1 MHVQCIYVNLYAS
14 LNDLLWSLPMREKL
28 IKEINEFRPGVLSRE
43 QIQELI
49 KAEIITGYPEN
60 SVSIGLSS
68 IDLHLGD
75 RMWKMKGG
83 IKGDKDTRYEDI
95 LKKPKYGEE
104 IEGITDGIELSSGN
118 TYVVKLREKVR
129 FSEKLNLYGNATGK
143 STIGRLDTLTRL
155 IADYS
160 DHYDELPCPNI
171 YHEKEGEINLYIEIT
186 PITFNIKV
194 KKGSK
199 LNQLRFYSGSPSLSL
214 LTEKHCRYFGELLKG
229 SPNNAE
235 VSYNHLSVELTPIHI
250 KGGQSVS
257 AFKALNNNNCAI
269 DIDAPKHTYSP
280 EKYWEPTPCG
290 SEALLIQK
298 EAFYIIRSKEKL
310 HIPEDVAVYG
320 QAMTENLGEL
330 RIHYAGF
337 AHPCFGYFH
346 EDGIPLIF
354 EIRGHNVDTFLR
366 DGERIARIKYY
377 RMSKP
382 IDVTSEL
389 RSKETT
395 EDYQKPDQFLSKIFK
410 KWSE

>member
-1 MHVQCIYVNLYAS
+1 MN
-14 LNDLLWSLPMREKL
+14 KGL
-28 IKEINEFRPGVLSRE
+28 IREINEFRPGVLSSE
-43 QIQELI
+43 QIQDLI
-49 KAEIITGYPEN
+49 KAEIITGYTEN

-68 IDLHLGD
+68 LDLHLGD
-75 RMWKMKGG
+75 KIWEMRGG
-83 IKGDKDTRYEDI
+83 IKGNKESRYNEI
-95 LKKPKYGEE
+95 LKSSKYHKEIGDISNGFELKYGK
-104 IEGITDGIELSSGN
+104 TYVIELQ
-118 TYVVKLREKVR
+118 EKVR

-160 DHYDELPCPNI
+160 DHYDELPYPNI
-171 YHEKEGEINLYIEIT
+171 YREKDGEINLYIEIT

-214 LTEKHCRYFGELLKG
+214 LTKEHYNHFGELLKG
-229 SPNNAE
+229 GPNNTE
-235 VSYNHLSVELTPIHI
+235 ISYNYLSVELTPIDI
-250 KGGQSVS
+250 KGGQIVS
-257 AFKALNNNNCAI
+257 AFKALNNINCAI
-269 DIDAPKHTYSP
+269 DIDAPEHTYSP
-280 EKYWEPTPCG
+280 EEFWEPMLCK
-290 SEALLIQK
+290 EQALLIKK

-310 HIPEDVAVYG
+310 HLPEDVAVYG

-346 EDGIPLIF
+346 EGGIPLIF

-377 RMSKP
+377 RMSKQLKNL
-382 IDVTSEL
+382 ENL
-389 RSKETT
+389 KKEAKK
-395 EDYQKPDQFLSKIFK
+395 EDYQKQDQFLSKIFK
-410 KWSE
+410 KWGE